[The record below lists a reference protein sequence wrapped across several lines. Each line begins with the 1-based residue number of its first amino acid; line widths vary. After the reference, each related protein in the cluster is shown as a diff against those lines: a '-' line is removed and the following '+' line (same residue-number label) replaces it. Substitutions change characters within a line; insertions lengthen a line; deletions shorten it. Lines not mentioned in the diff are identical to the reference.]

1 MRIFLQGGWAAL
13 MKNRWFKGIC
23 LVLVVAFMFSMV
35 VGCGGGEQ
43 TDKVTEIKMGTIL
56 PLSGSAAPLGKIG
69 QQARDMAIEEI
80 NESGGIKSM
89 DGAKIKMVY
98 ADSKGDPA
106 TGVTEA
112 ERLITQEEVKLLT
125 GCYQSGVAMPS
136 TEVAERYQIPYF
148 VDVPSEDAITERGF
162 KYVFRLA
169 EKTSWRNRDQVKFI
183 TEMSQKFNT
192 PVKTIALIYE
202 NTAWGQG
209 AVRAWEKY
217 IPEAGMQIVM
227 KEPYPTNSSD
237 LTPVVLKAKQLNPDI
252 IMMVSY
258 VSDAAL
264 LTKTFAQHKVKPLAF
279 IGTSGGFAD
288 PTYFE
293 LSGDNCEY
301 FYDISTWEPDVNRP
315 SSKEVNEKFKQKYGY
330 GMNAEAVKAYV
341 AMYIIKDAL
350 ERAGSADPEAIR
362 AALAETKINDGVAQ
376 MYAAET
382 VFDETGQMVNAPLVI
397 SQYRKV
403 DGKMERVSIWPE
415 AEARP
420 GMELVWPFP
429 GWDR

>member
-1 MRIFLQGGWAAL
+1 
-13 MKNRWFKGIC
+13 MKFRNKRYIGL
-23 LVLVVAFMFSMV
+23 LVAMVFMLSLLA
-35 VGCGGGEQ
+35 GCGGG
-43 TDKVTEIKMGTIL
+43 TDKGAAKEIKMGTIL

-80 NESGGIKSM
+80 NAAGGIKSM
-89 DGAKIKMVY
+89 DGAQLKMVY

-106 TGVTEA
+106 TGVSEA
-112 ERLITQEEVKLLT
+112 ERLITQEEVVLLT

-148 VDVPSEDAITERGF
+148 VDVPSEDKITERGF
-162 KYVFRLA
+162 KYIFRLA
-169 EKTSWRNRDQVKFI
+169 EKTSWRNKAQTEFI
-183 TEMSQKFNT
+183 TEMAKKNNT
-192 PVKTIALIYE
+192 PIKTIGLIYE

-217 IPEAGMQIVM
+217 LPEAGYQIVM
-227 KEPYPTNSSD
+227 KEPYPANSSD

-264 LTKTFAQHKVKPLAF
+264 LSKTFAEQKVTPKAF

-288 PTYFE
+288 PTYYN
-293 LSGDNCEY
+293 LAGDACEN
-301 FYDISTWEPDVNRP
+301 FFDISTWEPDVNRP
-315 SSKEVNEKFKQKYGY
+315 NSQETNEKFKQKYGY
-330 GMNAEAVKAYV
+330 AMNAEAVKAYV
-341 AMYIIKDAL
+341 GMYVVADAL
-350 ERAGSADPEAIR
+350 ERAGSTDSEKLR
-362 AALAETKINDGVAQ
+362 AAFASTDLKSGPAQ

-382 VFDETGQMVNAPLVI
+382 KFDGDGQMVNAPIVI
-397 SQYRKV
+397 CQYQKV
-403 DGKMERVSIWPE
+403 NGKMERVTVYPQ

-420 GMELVWPFP
+420 GSQIVWPYP
-429 GWDR
+429 GVK